1 MSENQRNSTLVSL
14 VQQVG
19 ELEQA
24 MIESGGEITEAIEQM
39 LVVTE
44 INLPAKIDGYSEF
57 IDRMDMI
64 EEFYKE
70 KADFYLRLAGSAA
83 GLAKR
88 CKDNLKLAMQTLGTQ
103 EITGFDIKFKLI
115 PSNPSCVVDDEG
127 VVDGSYKITET
138 ITRIDKKRIAED
150 LKLGVP
156 VSGAHLERGVSLRK
170 YANSAASK
178 KSKPKKE
185 IEA

>member
-1 MSENQRNSTLVSL
+1 MSENKSLISL
-14 VQQVG
+14 VHQAANLE
-19 ELEQA
+19 ELL
-24 MIESGGEITEAIEQM
+24 IESGGEMTPEIEI
-39 LVVTE
+39 LLETKE
-44 INLPAKIDGYSEF
+44 INLPEKVDNYDLM

-64 EEFYKE
+64 EKFYKE

-88 CKDNLKLAMQTLGTQ
+88 CKDNLKLAMQTLGMQ
-103 EITGFDIKFKLI
+103 EISGFDIKFKLI